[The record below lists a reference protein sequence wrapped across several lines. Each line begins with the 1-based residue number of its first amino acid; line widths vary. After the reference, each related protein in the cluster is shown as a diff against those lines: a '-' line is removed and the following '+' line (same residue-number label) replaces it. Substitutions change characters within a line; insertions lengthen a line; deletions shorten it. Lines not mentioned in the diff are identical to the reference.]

1 MNAIT
6 RCPMCRGSKKMLGLG
21 MMERDC
27 EKCAGKGHVMFK
39 EIKEVKPDVI
49 VEPIVEPVV
58 EPVKEEA
65 VKDDRETE
73 TKAVTQIKRKYVRKD
88 KEETPAQHGV
98 CDVA

>member
-27 EKCAGKGHVMFK
+27 EKCAGKGHVVFK
-39 EIKEVKPDVI
+39 EIKPDVI
-49 VEPIVEPVV
+49 VEPIIEPVV

-65 VKDDRETE
+65 KNDRETE

-88 KEETPAQHGV
+88 KEETAPDGV